1 MTDAADAT
9 PLLSSADRPKLGA
22 TAISS
27 ALKGVPEWRY
37 DRATSDISRELEF
50 ADFKTAFGFMC
61 QVALAA
67 EAFDHHPDWF
77 NSYNKVSISL
87 TSHDVQGL
95 SMRDIKL
102 AAVIDG
108 LYVRMTSSAA

>member
-1 MTDAADAT
+1 MTNPDADA
-9 PLLSSADRPKLGA
+9 PLIVPADRPKLSD
-22 TAISS
+22 TALKT
-27 ALKGVPEWRY
+27 ALKGRPEWRH
-37 DRATSDISRELEF
+37 DRATADITRDFEF

-61 QVALAA
+61 QIALAA

-87 TSHDVQGL
+87 TSHDVKGL

-108 LYVRMTSSAA
+108 LYLKM